1 MADDLGYGD
10 IGYKNDDISSPN
22 LDYLAADGVKLEQFY
37 AQPVC
42 APSRAQFL
50 TGRYAS
56 RLGLQVEIFEF
67 IFIINLLLFNGK
79 FKR

>member
-22 LDYLAADGVKLEQFY
+22 LDYLAASGVKLDQFY

-56 RLGLQVEIFEF
+56 RLGLQFGFEI
-67 IFIINLLLFNGK
+67 K
-79 FKR
+79 

>member
-22 LDYLAADGVKLEQFY
+22 LDSLAANGVKLEQLY

-56 RLGLQVEIFEF
+56 RLGLQAEIFEYL
-67 IFIINLLLFNGK
+67 FIINFLV
-79 FKR
+79 